1 MTKEVQMCIAENE
14 VVLFS
19 FKLKFEIYK
28 KKQKKKELV
37 DVSSWMGKKYRNNS
51 WFSW

>member
-19 FKLKFEIYK
+19 FKLKFEIYNK
-28 KKQKKKELV
+28 KNKRKK
-37 DVSSWMGKKYRNNS
+37 N
-51 WFSW
+51 